1 VRQILGRN
9 VNSVW
14 LGKGESQAQWV
25 LLKSAVCLIE
35 ACDDAERQLPDH
47 ARSQDTLIDFYLAN
61 LREVDRLQREFEQAS
76 GDYIDFQGD
85 LHEVVAQARAA
96 YRGLVEEVQGLFV
109 KHLESSGWPPAGMLS
124 NADVFDRLVAPK
136 LQESGRR
143 VAYVLVD
150 ALRYELGVALE
161 KQLLEDGQVELQ
173 PALAQLPTVTPV
185 GMASLLPEAGKKL
198 RLAKKNDEML
208 VMLGDATLK
217 NVNQRMDVFHERYGE
232 RFHEVLLKDFV
243 QKKGKIPDSVEL
255 LVIRTTSID
264 SHLESSPDTALPV
277 ISESLKRVRVAI
289 HKLRE
294 MGFDDAIIA
303 TDHGFFMNAHAEAGD
318 ACKKPPGNW
327 IALHDRSLLGDGSA
341 DNANFVIPAE
351 RAGIRGDFAQLAG
364 PRGIVAY
371 RTGVLYF
378 HGGASLQEAVVPVIA
393 VRLGAGTPKEQRRF
407 DISVTYKRGA
417 KKITT
422 RLPVVE
428 VSVKGSD
435 LFSMGAEVEI
445 LLEAHDKSGK
455 VVGEA
460 KGGGPVNPATGTV
473 TLRSG
478 ATEQVTLK
486 MELEFEGKFTVKAM
500 DPTTFAI
507 HSKLDLETDYTV

>member
-1 VRQILGRN
+1 
-9 VNSVW
+9 
-14 LGKGESQAQWV
+14 
-25 LLKSAVCLIE
+25 
-35 ACDDAERQLPDH
+35 
-47 ARSQDTLIDFYLAN
+47 
-61 LREVDRLQREFEQAS
+61 
-76 GDYIDFQGD
+76 
-85 LHEVVAQARAA
+85 
-96 YRGLVEEVQGLFV
+96 
-109 KHLESSGWPPAGMLS
+109 
-124 NADVFDRLVAPK
+124 
-136 LQESGRR
+136 

-161 KQLLEDGQVELQ
+161 KQLLEDGQIEMQ
-173 PALAQLPTVTPV
+173 PAFAQLPTVTPV

-198 RLAKKNDEML
+198 QLARKNDEL
-208 VMLGDATLK
+208 VPMLGRAPLK
-217 NVNQRMDVFHERYGE
+217 NVTQRMALLRERYGE
-232 RFHEVLLKDFV
+232 RFHEVLLNDFIQRKCKV
-243 QKKGKIPDSVEL
+243 ADSVEL

-264 SHLESSPDTALPV
+264 SHLESSPDTALAV
-277 ISESLKRVRVAI
+277 IADSLKRVRVAI

-303 TDHGFFMNAHAEAGD
+303 TDHGFFLNAYAGAGD
-318 ACKKPPGNW
+318 TCKKPPGNW
-327 IALHDRSLLGDGSA
+327 IALHERSLLGEGTA
-341 DNANFVIPAE
+341 DDANFVLSTG
-351 RAGIRGDFAQLAG
+351 RLGIRGDFAQIAG

-371 RTGVLYF
+371 RTGMLYF
-378 HGGASLQEAVVPVIA
+378 HGGASLQETVVPVIA
-393 VRLGAGTPKEQRRF
+393 VRLGAGVQKEQQRF
-407 DISVTYKRGA
+407 DITVTYKRGA

-435 LFSMGAEVEI
+435 LFSLGAEVEI

-460 KGGGPVNPATGTV
+460 KTGGPVNAATGTI

-478 ATEQVTLK
+478 DTQQVTLK
-486 MELEFEGKFTVKAM
+486 MDLEFEGKFTVKAM